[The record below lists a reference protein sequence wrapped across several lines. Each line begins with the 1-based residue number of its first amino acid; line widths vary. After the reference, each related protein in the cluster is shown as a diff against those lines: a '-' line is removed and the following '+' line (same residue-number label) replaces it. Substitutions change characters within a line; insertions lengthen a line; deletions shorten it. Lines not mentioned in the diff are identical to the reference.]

1 MPGPTSQPLFASS
14 PFAAL
19 RVRNFRLHFAGQVV
33 SNVGTWFQSI
43 AQALLVI
50 ELTGSGKALG
60 AVTALYFTPMLLLGV
75 HAGVVADRVKP
86 RTLLITTASLAA
98 LLAATLAV
106 VTAAERVDIW
116 WVWGLALGLGCV
128 QAFDRPTSQAFLY
141 ELVGTEDLPKAVGL
155 YSITQSSARMIG
167 PALGGAAYTLFGGA
181 ACFAINAVSFL
192 LVIAALLLMREGELV
207 PRRIEQR
214 DAGAQV
220 REGLRYAWQQPELR
234 GSLLANLLIGCLA
247 FNFMTVITA
256 MIQFVFHGD
265 ARALGA
271 AHALNA
277 VGAVIGSLMLA
288 TIRKPSRLHLG
299 ITCLAMATTILVSA
313 LAPSLTLFLIWAPIF
328 GFSIGAYQT
337 TLQASVQRATAPAM
351 MGRVSSL
358 LVLGS
363 VGTTPIGSV
372 IVGWLIDAWSARAA
386 MALGAGACLVGGLM
400 LLLSRRPRNGH
411 AR

>member
-1 MPGPTSQPLFASS
+1 MAGPTSQTLLASS
-14 PFAAL
+14 PFTAL

-43 AQALLVI
+43 AQALLVL

-60 AVTALYFTPMLLLGV
+60 AVTALYFTPMLLLGL

-86 RTLLITTASLAA
+86 RTLLIITSSLAA
-98 LLAATLAV
+98 LIAATLAV
-106 VTAAERVDIW
+106 VTASERVDIW
-116 WVWGLALGLGCV
+116 WIWGLALALGCV
-128 QAFDRPTSQAFLY
+128 QAFDRPTAQAFLY
-141 ELVGTEDLPKAVGL
+141 ELVGAEDLPKAIGL
-155 YSITQSSARMIG
+155 HSITQSSARMIG
-167 PALGGAAYTLFGGA
+167 PALGGAAYTLLGSA

-192 LVIAALLLMREGELV
+192 FVIVSLLLMRERELV
-207 PRRIEQR
+207 ARHRQHG
-214 DAGAQV
+214 DAGAQA
-220 REGLRYAWQQPELR
+220 RDGLRYAWQHPDLR
-234 GSLLANLLIGCLA
+234 RSLLANLLIGCLA

-256 MIQFVFHGD
+256 IVQLVFHGD

-288 TIRKPSRLHLG
+288 TIREPSRLHLA

-313 LAPSLTLFLIWAPIF
+313 LAPNLMLFLIWAPIF

-337 TLQASVQRATAPAM
+337 TLQASVQRVTSPAM

-363 VGTTPIGSV
+363 VGSTPIGSV

-386 MALGAGACLVGGLM
+386 MALGAVACLVAGIA
-400 LLLSRRPRNGH
+400 LLLSQRPRI
-411 AR
+411 ASSR